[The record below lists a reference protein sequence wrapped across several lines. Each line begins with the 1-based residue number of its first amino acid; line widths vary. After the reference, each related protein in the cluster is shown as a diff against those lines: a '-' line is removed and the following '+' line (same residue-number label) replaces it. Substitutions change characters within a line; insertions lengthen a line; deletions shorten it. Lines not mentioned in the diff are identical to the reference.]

1 MTLQAQLQ
9 QLSQQVNQ
17 QVCVYTDRGFDI
29 KDVGS
34 GMTHAYGEYCHH
46 DRAQFP
52 LYFDQERF
60 AIVAYFCLMSSS
72 APKHGNRH
80 SLLKS
85 IKNKSVS
92 EPSVTWSQ
100 LTSVIAWL
108 LH

>member
-46 DRAQFP
+46 D
-52 LYFDQERF
+52 
-60 AIVAYFCLMSSS
+60 
-72 APKHGNRH
+72 
-80 SLLKS
+80 SLW
-85 IKNKSVS
+85 
-92 EPSVTWSQ
+92 P
-100 LTSVIAWL
+100 
-108 LH
+108 

>member
-46 DRAQFP
+46 D
-52 LYFDQERF
+52 
-60 AIVAYFCLMSSS
+60 FCGHEQPAML
-72 APKHGNRH
+72 NTVV
-80 SLLKS
+80 L
-85 IKNKSVS
+85 
-92 EPSVTWSQ
+92 
-100 LTSVIAWL
+100 
-108 LH
+108 